1 MLPHNETPPTVDH
14 QQLIRNARWL
24 RNAGEVMLLL
34 GALVVTVLV
43 ATLGA
48 HRTFTA
54 YLIVGYGLVL
64 CEYLRR
70 GIRRIVHANNELE
83 ARELS
88 HSAPFL
94 VLTAHWL
101 GWICTSEL
109 LLGTG
114 ALRHPFSESS
124 GINLSVVLVG
134 GALCSVWARRILV
147 DDVVTALVWLALLFP
162 HEAASHRT
170 AASALTVLR
179 VLLMYAVH
187 YFINARNEGR
197 IFRVHIA
204 DATPMD
210 IVRVGSAATASASR
224 SLAQAGWILSSSPPL
239 LSGIL
244 LILLVN
250 EFVARQ
256 KSTRRHSPRA
266 PSTAPVYKIEP
277 PRQVDERG
285 TARHR

>member
-1 MLPHNETPPTVDH
+1 MLPHNGSPPAVDH
-14 QQLIRNARWL
+14 QQRIQHARFL
-24 RNAGEVMLLL
+24 RNVGEFGLLI
-34 GALVVTVLV
+34 GALLVTVLV
-43 ATLGA
+43 ATMGA

-54 YLIVGYGLVL
+54 YLIVSYGLIL

-70 GIRRIVHANNELE
+70 GIRRIVHAINELE
-83 ARELS
+83 ALELS

-114 ALRHPFSESS
+114 ALHRPFSASS
-124 GINLSVVLVG
+124 GINLSVLLVG
-134 GALCSVWARRILV
+134 AALCSVCARRALV
-147 DDVVTALVWLALLFP
+147 DDVVTAIVWLALLFP

-170 AASALTVLR
+170 AYPALTVLR
-179 VLLMYAVH
+179 VVLMYAVH

-210 IVRVGSAATASASR
+210 IVRVGSAATASASQ

-239 LSGIL
+239 LTGIVLVL
-244 LILLVN
+244 LAN
-250 EFVARQ
+250 EFMARRKQ
-256 KSTRRHSPRA
+256 PRKHSPRA
-266 PSTAPVYKIEP
+266 SSSASVYKIEP
-277 PRQVDERG
+277 PRPVDERG